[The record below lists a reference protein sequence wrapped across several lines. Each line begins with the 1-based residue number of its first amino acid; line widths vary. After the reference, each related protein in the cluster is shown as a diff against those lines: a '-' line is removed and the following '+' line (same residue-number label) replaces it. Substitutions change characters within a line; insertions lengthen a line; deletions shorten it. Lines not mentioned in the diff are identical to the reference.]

1 MHTAGVIELDGICDC
16 HMHVFGPPDRYPG
29 GPDRS
34 YTPTER
40 GLDDYE
46 RIAARVRIER
56 VVIVQPSAYGIDNRC
71 TLDALR
77 QRGGGTRAVVVVDPG
92 ITDEELREMELLG
105 VRGVRLN
112 VVTPGGAHPEGIDRQ
127 VRTLARRL
135 EPLGWHVQL
144 YAGLDL
150 VARLAPVVR
159 ESPVPIV
166 FDHMGG
172 ARAAQSP
179 DDRRFQT
186 LLGLLG
192 EGACWVKLSGAD
204 RVAGQDEDFTAAAPF
219 ARALIAANPEQ
230 LVWGSDWP
238 HLGEHGASRGGAAPP
253 AHYRTVPEAGLL
265 AALEGWAGDAT
276 TLRRILVDNPARLY
290 RF

>member
-1 MHTAGVIELDGICDC
+1 
-16 HMHVFGPPDRYPG
+16 MHVFGPPDRFPG

-34 YTPTER
+34 YTPTEM

-46 RIAARVRIER
+46 PIAAQVGIER
-56 VVIVQPSAYGIDNRC
+56 VVIVQPSAYGTDNRC

-77 QRGGGTRAVVVVDPG
+77 RRGEGTRAVAVVDPN
-92 ITDEELREMELLG
+92 IADDELDAMDKLG

-112 VVTPGGAHPEGIDRQ
+112 VVTPGGANAAGLDSQ
-127 VRTLARRL
+127 VRTLARRI
-135 EPLGWHVQL
+135 EPLGWHVQV

-150 VARLAPVVR
+150 VAQLARVVR

-172 ARAAQSP
+172 ASSARTA
-179 DDRRFQT
+179 DDPRFQT
-186 LLGLLG
+186 LLELLG
-192 EGACWVKLSGAD
+192 EGRCWVKLSGAD
-204 RVAGQDEDFTAAAPF
+204 RVAGQDQDFAAAGPF
-219 ARALIAANPEQ
+219 ARSLVAANPEH

-238 HLGEHGASRGGAAPP
+238 HLGNHPGRTSASAPP
-253 AHYRTVPEAGLL
+253 ANYRTVPEAALL
-265 AALEGWAGDAT
+265 ASLEGWAGDAT
-276 TLRRILVDNPARLY
+276 TLRRILVDNPGRLY